1 MAVSSS
7 PDGKTTWSFGFG
19 SNMNV
24 EFVEKKKGYKVY
36 ESTPGIVRD
45 WRMGFYLKAM
55 KFVEPA
61 FATVIPMPGS
71 ELHGVA
77 IRISLED
84 AAKLSQQERS
94 YDEKEIEITAYDGR
108 ILRGYMYVS
117 RRFESEEFTPSKR
130 YLGILVAGARAAGLS
145 REYISKLEST
155 PTYTPSADTLLVRQ
169 SLPAPHTLPAMT
181 VADLAATKS
190 IVYEQGTTPMC
201 FVSVLGY
208 ICRLPASRCPFET
221 HKGRDITARQKRQWN
236 GVSLD
241 MNDDLGQPPF
251 PELNDDEREFVS
263 NWLDQYL
270 DAAGGAAGVVGY
282 LAEYLQQ
289 FA

>member
-19 SNMNV
+19 
-24 EFVEKKKGYKVY
+24 
-36 ESTPGIVRD
+36 
-45 WRMGFYLKAM
+45 MGFYLKAM

-145 REYISKLEST
+145 REYICKLEST
-155 PTYTPSADTLLVRQ
+155 PTYAPSAETLLVRQ
-169 SLPAPHTLPAMT
+169 SLPAPRTLPAMT
-181 VADLAATKS
+181 VAELAATKS

-201 FVSVLGY
+201 YVSVLGY
-208 ICRLPASRCPFET
+208 ICRLPTSRCPFET

-251 PELNDDEREFVS
+251 PNSMTMRGSLLATGWIS
-263 NWLDQYL
+263 ISMLQ
-270 DAAGGAAGVVGY
+270 AGRRVWWGIWPSTCNSPCSLLV
-282 LAEYLQQ
+282 
-289 FA
+289 